1 MDRREWR
8 GSQVLAHTGREARLR
23 SSELYKRVWGGTRRI
38 RLDLGPERHVRQ
50 VLQVPPHVNLHQG
63 RKQNKVLAVGR
74 VPVQPGT
81 WGLSSRIK
89 IKLGKSKRQDSISRP
104 SGLPEPP
111 KALAQ

>member
-8 GSQVLAHTGREARLR
+8 GSQVLALTGGEARLR

-38 RLDLGPERHVRQ
+38 RLDLGPERHVMQ

-63 RKQNKVLAVGR
+63 RNQNKVLAVGR

-89 IKLGKSKRQDSISRP
+89 IKLGKPESR
-104 SGLPEPP
+104 EYY
-111 KALAQ
+111 